1 MLYKTFKKE
10 IITSKIVV
18 IYICFFFILAFS
30 LINII
35 IIFYNYQKKQL
46 EGHDIVLSG
55 SYSSDNYQWSFIN
68 TDYDILGSLNNKDT
82 ILAYGILIN
91 AMEINNTISYFI
103 QCSKSFIIDNIEP
116 YIMKGEPSFDKDIIY
131 IGEEYANISGLK
143 VNDIINNGEII
154 LKVGAIIRTNNPQYN
169 YSIFTLDEVAKYN
182 KIMINFLTP
191 NGKKDYYDTIHN
203 LYASGYKFNG
213 FSEELY
219 REKDKI
225 IEQVRLYRFFTY
237 SFVFFFILLSLS
249 YMLKGQHRK
258 IAVLSALGY
267 SRIKIIKVY
276 MILVNRMCIAS
287 CIIANLCFTITIY
300 LYSKTQLLFTI
311 TSSDLTLYVNELL
324 LGQIIV
330 YMLIILLSIF
340 LLLNLTH
347 FKRIKS
353 VIDKI

>member
-10 IITSKIVV
+10 IITSKMV
-18 IYICFFFILAFS
+18 ITYICFFFILAFS

-35 IIFYNYQKKQL
+35 KIFNNYQKKQL

-55 SYSSDNYQWSFIN
+55 NYSSDNYQWSLIN
-68 TDYDILGSLNNKDT
+68 TDYDILRSLNNKDT
-82 ILAYGILIN
+82 ILAYGILMN

-103 QCSKSFIIDNIEP
+103 QCSKSFIIDNIDP
-116 YIMKGEPSFDKDIIY
+116 YIMNGEPSFDKDIIY
-131 IGEEYANISGLK
+131 IGDEYANLSGLK
-143 VNDIINNGEII
+143 VNDIINNGDII

-169 YSIFTLDEVAKYN
+169 NSIFTLDEVNEYN

-191 NGKKDYYDTIHN
+191 NGKIDYYDTIHN
-203 LYASGYKFNG
+203 LYATGYKFNG

-267 SRIKIIKVY
+267 SRFNIIKVY
-276 MILVNRMCIAS
+276 MILVNIMCISS
-287 CIIANLCFTITIY
+287 CIIANLCFIITIY
-300 LYSKTQLLFTI
+300 LYSKMQSLVTISLLNQI
-311 TSSDLTLYVNELL
+311 SYVKELL

-330 YMLIILLSIF
+330 YTFILLLSF
-340 LLLNLTH
+340 YLLLNLTN